1 MLGDELGVEP
11 GPELRRLE
19 ADVIRYLEW
28 AAYVTTRAIERG
40 VGGTPSVFVDG
51 MPVPA
56 NARMIAAAVEGI
68 AR

>member
-1 MLGDELGVEP
+1 
-11 GPELRRLE
+11 
-19 ADVIRYLEW
+19 
-28 AAYVTTRAIERG
+28 

-51 MPVPA
+51 IPVPA